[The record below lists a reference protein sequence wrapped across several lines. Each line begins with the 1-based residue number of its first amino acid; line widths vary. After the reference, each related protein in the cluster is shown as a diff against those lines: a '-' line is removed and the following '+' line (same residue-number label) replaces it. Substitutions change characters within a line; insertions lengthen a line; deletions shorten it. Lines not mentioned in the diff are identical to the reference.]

1 MFELERLNVVRIV
14 DSELKAKALINE
26 GFTLVK
32 KPKADVVVVKA
43 VSAAESKVLNLKKMT
58 LTELK
63 DYAAENNI
71 DLGGATRKADIVA
84 LIEKEG

>member
-32 KPKADVVVVKA
+32 KPNADVVAKV
-43 VSAAESKVLNLKKMT
+43 VSASESNVSNLKKMT

>member
-1 MFELERLNVVRIV
+1 MFELERLNVVRLV

-32 KPKADVVVVKA
+32 KPKADVVAKA
-43 VSAAESKVLNLKKMT
+43 VSAAESKILNLKKMT

>member
-1 MFELERLNVVRIV
+1 MYELERLNVVRIV

-32 KPKADVVVVKA
+32 KPNADVVAKV
-43 VSAAESKVLNLKKMT
+43 VSASESNVSNLKKMT

-63 DYAAENNI
+63 DYAAEKGV
-71 DLGGATRKADIVA
+71 DLGEAAKKADIVA
-84 LIEKEG
+84 LLTKEE